1 MAAHARSVG
10 YAGSTRH
17 TCSSGSGFGTA
28 VSHSAVD
35 AHSARARVPA
45 ARPEWRGRRSGC
57 RRSRCGRGRASAG
70 GGGGRRGH
78 ADPQRPEEAQ
88 CALEPGPRPVREPV
102 APRPSFGATPA
113 LPPVTLRDK
122 GRLQMMTVLRD
133 TIKHLEDDKAIK
145 VVVIRHVGKVFSS
158 GHDLKEINLQQT
170 TTGTTEPIF
179 TLCSSLML
187 AVRGAR
193 FPVIAEVDGLA
204 TAGGCQLVAACEPS
218 VPPPP
223 RACAFARA
231 VACWCAYVC
240 SIYKYICICVMCGA
254 GDLASG
260 TYTYIHT
267 CIYTHMHVYIYTS
280 IYISHMHIH
289 ISTYPH
295 IHIYTYTHIHRCIYT
310 YMHVY
315 TSHMHIHIYTYTHI
329 HIYTYT
335 HIHIYTYT
343 HIHIYTYTHI
353 HIYTYLCMQAIW
365 PWHQRRRAFRH
376 QVKAL
381 SPCNGKR
388 YPHVT
393 A

>member
-1 MAAHARSVG
+1 
-10 YAGSTRH
+10 
-17 TCSSGSGFGTA
+17 
-28 VSHSAVD
+28 
-35 AHSARARVPA
+35 
-45 ARPEWRGRRSGC
+45 
-57 RRSRCGRGRASAG
+57 
-70 GGGGRRGH
+70 
-78 ADPQRPEEAQ
+78 
-88 CALEPGPRPVREPV
+88 
-102 APRPSFGATPA
+102 
-113 LPPVTLRDK
+113 
-122 GRLQMMTVLRD
+122 MMTVLRD

-267 CIYTHMHVYIYTS
+267 CIYTRMHVYIYTS

-295 IHIYTYTHIHRCIYT
+295 IHICDGLAWKQPRVHI
-310 YMHVY
+310 
-315 TSHMHIHIYTYTHI
+315 
-329 HIYTYT
+329 
-335 HIHIYTYT
+335 
-343 HIHIYTYTHI
+343 
-353 HIYTYLCMQAIW
+353 
-365 PWHQRRRAFRH
+365 
-376 QVKAL
+376 
-381 SPCNGKR
+381 
-388 YPHVT
+388 
-393 A
+393 